1 MKNPTK
7 PSRFEDKTAVD
18 QLLDVM
24 AMLRDPKFGCPWD
37 LQQSTKSLIAF
48 TLEEVYEV
56 VEAIDSED
64 IVEIEEELGDL
75 LFQVVFYAQIAK
87 EQKQFDFD
95 AVAIAIT
102 DKLIRRHPH
111 VFPEGKIEN
120 FGREV
125 NISTDQVAQNWE
137 SIKKHEREL
146 KRQKKLAAT
155 HLGTSTCEQLNTLES
170 LFDSV
175 PVHMPALQRAEKLQ
189 SKAAREGFDWLT
201 IAPVVAKL
209 KEEIAEFEL
218 ALEQGDSAA
227 ITDELGDVL
236 FSAVNIARHAGVDAE
251 ASLRSS
257 NNKFMNRVK
266 WVELTLAAKNTSI
279 SQATS
284 QELDQLWALAK
295 GAGL

>member
-7 PSRFEDKTAVD
+7 PSSFEDKTALD

-24 AMLRDPKFGCPWD
+24 AMLRDPNFGCPWD
-37 LQQSTKSLIAF
+37 LQQSTKSLIAY

-87 EQKQFDFD
+87 EQNQFDFEG
-95 AVAIAIT
+95 VAKAIT

-120 FGREV
+120 FGRQT

-137 SIKKHEREL
+137 SIKQREREL
-146 KRQKKLAAT
+146 KREKKLALT
-155 HLGTSTCEQLNTLES
+155 PLEPNTCEQLKSSAS

-189 SKAAREGFDWLT
+189 TKAAREGFDWQA

-218 ALEQGDSAA
+218 ALELGDNDA

-257 NNKFMNRVK
+257 NNKFINRVK
-266 WVELTLAAKNTSI
+266 WVESTLATRNASI

-295 GAGL
+295 DAGL